1 MNEHSFNLVKGSQAR
16 QSLTAKKGAIKQM
29 TPQEELAGYRITPE
43 TELPDLEFLF
53 KMFGT
58 ACFPVSELVANTGK
72 AKSGKTLFLSIVMA
86 CALKENV
93 LGLERIRKEPIRVLW
108 YDTEQSAQST
118 QQILVRRIIP
128 LASGDLCSDIN
139 DQCSCSWYWLGEA
152 T

>member
-86 CALKENV
+86 CALKEAWT
-93 LGLERIRKEPIRVLW
+93 RKVVMPTPALQPSVQPSLPC
-108 YDTEQSAQST
+108 SA
-118 QQILVRRIIP
+118 V
-128 LASGDLCSDIN
+128 
-139 DQCSCSWYWLGEA
+139 
-152 T
+152 